1 MMSDPMEKTETK
13 KGEDSQPTS
22 TPNCTI
28 KISDDLTDKTEARKG
43 EDSKPTSTPNCT
55 SNVSDDS
62 MDKTEAKKG
71 EDSKPTST
79 PNCTSNVSAIRTVKI
94 SNVSLAASEK
104 DILEFFSFSGDIQ
117 FVEMK
122 RETETTQIA
131 YVTFNESQGADTAIL
146 LSGATINS
154 LPVSVT
160 PVNDYQLPPN
170 APPLNLEP
178 KPTVTDS
185 AVKKTEDVVSTML
198 AKGFILGKD
207 ALNKAKS
214 FDEKHHLISNAS
226 ATVASIDNKIG
237 LSEKL
242 SAGTAVVNEKVREVN
257 ERYQV
262 SEMTK
267 SALAAAEQKASSTG
281 SAIMTNP
288 YVSTGASWVSNAFNV
303 VSKTAE
309 GVRAIT
315 KEKVEKAEENKRET
329 VDKEKATIVN
339 DLANV
344 HLDESPVVVHSPDG
358 KK

>member
-1 MMSDPMEKTETK
+1 MIPLIKLKQK
-13 KGEDSQPTS
+13 K
-22 TPNCTI
+22 
-28 KISDDLTDKTEARKG
+28 R
-43 EDSKPTSTPNCT
+43 EDSKPTNTPNCT
-55 SNVSDDS
+55 SNVSD
-62 MDKTEAKKG
+62 
-71 EDSKPTST
+71 
-79 PNCTSNVSAIRTVKI
+79 IRTVKI
-94 SNVSLAASEK
+94 SNVTLAASDK
-104 DILEFFSFSGDIQ
+104 DILEFFSFCGNIQ

-122 RETETTQIA
+122 RGTENTQIA

-160 PVNDYQLPPN
+160 PVDNYQLPPN
-170 APPLNLEP
+170 APPLNLES

-185 AVKKTEDVVSTML
+185 AAKKAEHVVSSML

-214 FDEKHHLISNAS
+214 FDERHHLISNAS
-226 ATVASIDNKIG
+226 ATVASIDSKIG

-267 SALAAAEQKASSTG
+267 SALAAAKQKASSTG

-309 GVRAIT
+309 GVRAIA
-315 KEKVEKAEENKRET
+315 KEKVEKAENKRET
-329 VDKEKATIVN
+329 LDKEKATMVN
-339 DLANV
+339 NLANV
-344 HLDESPVVVHSPDG
+344 HLDESPVVVNSPDG

>member
-1 MMSDPMEKTETK
+1 
-13 KGEDSQPTS
+13 
-22 TPNCTI
+22 
-28 KISDDLTDKTEARKG
+28 
-43 EDSKPTSTPNCT
+43 
-55 SNVSDDS
+55 
-62 MDKTEAKKG
+62 
-71 EDSKPTST
+71 
-79 PNCTSNVSAIRTVKI
+79 
-94 SNVSLAASEK
+94 
-104 DILEFFSFSGDIQ
+104 
-117 FVEMK
+117 MK
-122 RETETTQIA
+122 RGTENTQIA

-160 PVNDYQLPPN
+160 PVDNYQLPSN
-170 APPLNLEP
+170 ASPLSLES

-185 AVKKTEDVVSTML
+185 AAKKAEDVVSTML

-214 FDEKHHLISNAS
+214 FDERHHLISNAS
-226 ATVASIDNKIG
+226 ATVASIDSKIG

-242 SAGTAVVNEKVREVN
+242 SAGTSVVNEKVREVN

-309 GVRAIT
+309 GVRAIA
-315 KEKVEKAEENKRET
+315 KGKVEKAENKRET
-329 VDKEKATIVN
+329 LDKEKATMVN
-339 DLANV
+339 NLANV
-344 HLDESPVVVHSPDG
+344 HLDESPVVVNSSDG

>member
-1 MMSDPMEKTETK
+1 MDKTEMK
-13 KGEDSQPTS
+13 EGEDSHPIS
-22 TPNCTI
+22 NLNCTI
-28 KISDDLTDKTEARKG
+28 K
-43 EDSKPTSTPNCT
+43 
-55 SNVSDDS
+55 VSDDPI
-62 MDKTEAKKG
+62 DKTEAKKT
-71 EDSKPTST
+71 EDSKP
-79 PNCTSNVSAIRTVKI
+79 PNCTSNASDIRTVKI
-94 SNVSLAASEK
+94 SNVTLAASDK
-104 DILEFFSFSGDIQ
+104 DILEFFSFCGNIQ

-122 RETETTQIA
+122 RGTENTQIA

-160 PVNDYQLPPN
+160 PVDNYQLPSN
-170 APPLNLEP
+170 ASPLSLES

-185 AVKKTEDVVSTML
+185 AAKKAEDVVSTML

-214 FDEKHHLISNAS
+214 FDERHHLISNAS
-226 ATVASIDNKIG
+226 ATVASIDSKIG

-242 SAGTAVVNEKVREVN
+242 SAGTSVVNEKVREVN

-309 GVRAIT
+309 GVRAIA
-315 KEKVEKAEENKRET
+315 KGKVEKAENKRET
-329 VDKEKATIVN
+329 LDKEKATMVN
-339 DLANV
+339 NLANV
-344 HLDESPVVVHSPDG
+344 HLDESPVVVNSSDG